1 MRGGASSKPRDDD
14 SDDGENTC
22 DADADGTTWR
32 SGIEDDVEEE
42 EEEDDDDD
50 DDGPGE
56 RGYAGERG
64 RHRSEVSRRTR
75 GSGGS

>member
-1 MRGGASSKPRDDD
+1 MRDDD
-14 SDDGENTC
+14 DDDDDDDCENTR

-32 SGIEDDVEEE
+32 SGIEDDVEAAEE
-42 EEEDDDDD
+42 DD

-56 RGYAGERG
+56 RGFAGERG

-75 GSGGS
+75 GSG